1 MGNGKSASLPKE
13 AWLNG
18 VFRWYWPVLGATL
31 PLSVRVFLP
40 WSGVELIFPAE
51 PLVAIGVILIAW
63 EQMRSN
69 RSIRSLL
76 AFRPHVLDVAVF
88 AFLLGSII
96 AAAAAEHHLVAWKV
110 VVVQVAYILVF
121 YVAFR
126 SRGPSISSDLMRAWR
141 WYAFAFLFVVLWAM
155 VKEGLHGLDREASDH
170 AAFPFF
176 LDHTSYGAALCFMLP
191 FFAMEIGRDGLKGG
205 LRSRKVFYLLL
216 TLVILVALL
225 LSYSRG
231 AWMGA
236 AAAGSGLIIAR
247 WRTPAHRLAAL
258 VLLFIVFA
266 GSTLWLSG
274 RPAVTRPQGERTG
287 LWRSLASMTD
297 LRTVPSNLD
306 RIVRWRAAWSM
317 FQESPITGQGPGA
330 YPIVLPEHL
339 SNTGAS
345 GPERVDPEAGP
356 YRPWPLGGKVF
367 EVRADPVRDPSSGGS
382 AHSEYLLALSE
393 GGLLLFLPWALLSL
407 TLLIGQ
413 VLIDPCRHPMVRMV
427 TFGIVA
433 YLVHGLVNNFL
444 DDAKLAFLFWSGAAL
459 IATYD
464 LRRGHPARPEG
475 PDHAD
480 H

>member
-1 MGNGKSASLPKE
+1 
-13 AWLNG
+13 
-18 VFRWYWPVLGATL
+18 
-31 PLSVRVFLP
+31 
-40 WSGVELIFPAE
+40 
-51 PLVAIGVILIAW
+51 
-63 EQMRSN
+63 
-69 RSIRSLL
+69 
-76 AFRPHVLDVAVF
+76 
-88 AFLLGSII
+88 
-96 AAAAAEHHLVAWKV
+96 
-110 VVVQVAYILVF
+110 
-121 YVAFR
+121 
-126 SRGPSISSDLMRAWR
+126 MRAWR
-141 WYAFAFLFVVLWAM
+141 WYAFAFLFVVLWAPG
-155 VKEGLHGLDREASDH
+155 EGGLHGLDREASDH

-191 FFAMEIGRDGLKGG
+191 FFAMEMGRDGLKGG

-317 FQESPITGQGPGA
+317 FQESPITGQGPRA

-339 SNTGAS
+339 SNTGSKWS
-345 GPERVDPEAGP
+345 GARGSRS
-356 YRPWPLGGKVF
+356 RPPARGRWAARCSSCARIRPH
-367 EVRADPVRDPSSGGS
+367 PSSGGS

-393 GGLLLFLPWALLSL
+393 GLLLFFPGPCSL

-413 VLIDPCRHPMVRMV
+413 VPD
-427 TFGIVA
+427 
-433 YLVHGLVNNFL
+433 
-444 DDAKLAFLFWSGAAL
+444 
-459 IATYD
+459 
-464 LRRGHPARPEG
+464 RPLSPSDG
-475 PDHAD
+475 PDGHLRHRGVPGPWPGEQLPGRRQVGVPVLERSGIGRD
-480 H
+480 L